1 MYYLIYKITN
11 LINNKVYIGAHTTN
25 NIDDGYMGSGNFII
39 KAIEKHGIE
48 NFKKEILYIFDNKD
62 EMYEKEKEIVNE
74 SFINRKDTYNAKVGG
89 TGGYGAV
96 DKELWKRRISETQK
110 RRYSSGEATPH
121 NLGKK
126 LSQEEKDNLSKLM
139 KGRFAGEKNPMYGK
153 SCTENMTPEQKQQWI
168 ENKRKGQIGKLRTD
182 EQKANYSKA
191 ASNRKWLVHKDGTIK
206 STTDEND
213 YRFNH
218 PDWQRG
224 KKWK

>member
-89 TGGYGAV
+89 TGG
-96 DKELWKRRISETQK
+96 
-110 RRYSSGEATPH
+110 
-121 NLGKK
+121 
-126 LSQEEKDNLSKLM
+126 
-139 KGRFAGEKNPMYGK
+139 
-153 SCTENMTPEQKQQWI
+153 
-168 ENKRKGQIGKLRTD
+168 
-182 EQKANYSKA
+182 
-191 ASNRKWLVHKDGTIK
+191 
-206 STTDEND
+206 
-213 YRFNH
+213 
-218 PDWQRG
+218 
-224 KKWK
+224 